1 MSVNFNLYTNVQ
13 MDYKIFFLIH
23 SRRLL
28 QEYNLMYSSKILGPN
43 TKGLTG
49 FNSVNS
55 CIQQGVTE
63 F

>member
-1 MSVNFNLYTNVQ
+1 

-28 QEYNLMYSSKILGPN
+28 QEYNLMYRSKILGPN

-55 CIQQGVTE
+55 YIQQGVTE